1 MKVGVDFRKI
11 GLLIIVVG
19 IVLSISYLLFF
30 NHIFRIIELY
40 FSFDHQITPNGKR
53 ELFSTYYFGM
63 VLVLV
68 LGVGFLKA
76 QNTSWR
82 VQMRQVFL
90 GEPLCR
96 CTPIQPSPGF
106 ILIVSS
112 LVGVLLIVSMR
123 LAYRFPP
130 LYTIL
135 YYKDYGILDLLV
147 PTSMVISAFFL
158 GSAVWKLWKEPKI
171 ASSHNYLSIVYLIMI
186 VAFVF
191 YAGEEISWG
200 QDIFRW
206 QTPLMFSGNVENQT
220 NLHNFFNNY
229 FNYGY
234 ISLSL
239 VLVVILVSIWLEFD
253 QRWLVINRLY
263 LPHPSMIGLSLLI
276 AFVAVV
282 WYREQELLEEMVAVF
297 ALLYSIRIF
306 TCFRSKD
313 LAIET

>member
-1 MKVGVDFRKI
+1 MIAVS
-11 GLLIIVVG
+11 
-19 IVLSISYLLFF
+19 IVLTIVYLLYLPQIVRFM
-30 NHIFRIIELY
+30 EYYL
-40 FSFDHQITPNGKR
+40 SSDHQITSNGIR
-53 ELFSTYYFGM
+53 ELVSTFFFGM
-63 VLVLV
+63 VLVLA

-76 QNTSWR
+76 QDLPWR
-82 VQMRQVFL
+82 THMRQVFL

-96 CTPIQPSPGF
+96 CKPIQPSPGF

-112 LVGVLLIVSMR
+112 LVGLFLIASMR
-123 LAYRFPP
+123 LAYRFPS

-135 YYKDYGILDLLV
+135 YYKDYGVIDLLV
-147 PTSMVISAFFL
+147 PASMLISAVL
-158 GSAVWKLWKEPKI
+158 LSTAVWKLWKEPKV
-171 ASSHNYLSIVYLIMI
+171 ASSRNYLSIVYLIMI

-200 QDIFRW
+200 QDFFRW
-206 QTPLMFSGNVENQT
+206 QTPQLFSGNVENQT
-220 NLHNFFNNY
+220 NLHNYLNDY

-234 ISLSL
+234 VALSL